1 MNNTEFSVF
10 RKYSAVTPGGMSKEV
25 GGGGG
30 GGGGGS
36 GTAAS
41 LSKFPAVGKAGKK
54 ATTLFLQSTL
64 LARLSRKLG
73 RDKVRN
79 WKIFPKIPILSLC
92 LSNADLIVS
101 VYPAGCSEALEAC

>member
-30 GGGGGS
+30 GGGGAGA
-36 GTAAS
+36 AAS

-79 WKIFPKIPILSLC
+79 WKIFPKIPILSLF
-92 LSNADLIVS
+92 LSNIEFIVS